1 MKSDLGHAPR
11 RQADRC
17 PSGICCIGLARIFHI
32 RSGRKPSSFNKL
44 QGADVKCDFR
54 EPNVIRLATTS
65 LHNTFQEVW
74 RFAKIL
80 AEHR

>member
-1 MKSDLGHAPR
+1 LGTRLGVRPTDARPE
-11 RQADRC
+11 
-17 PSGICCIGLARIFHI
+17 CCMGLARIFHI

-54 EPNVIRLATTS
+54 EPNVIRVAPTS
-65 LHNTFQEVW
+65 LRNTFQEVW